1 MRSVGHWMQKA
12 SLLLLPL
19 AVILQLASMI
29 SQGQMLVAMVFFA
42 CLFWIGRIV
51 EGYAT

>member
-1 MRSVGHWMQKA
+1 MQAMGHWMQKGA
-12 SLLLLPL
+12 LGLLPL
-19 AVILQLASMI
+19 AILLELARAI
-29 SQGQMLVAMVFFA
+29 SLGQMLVALVFFF